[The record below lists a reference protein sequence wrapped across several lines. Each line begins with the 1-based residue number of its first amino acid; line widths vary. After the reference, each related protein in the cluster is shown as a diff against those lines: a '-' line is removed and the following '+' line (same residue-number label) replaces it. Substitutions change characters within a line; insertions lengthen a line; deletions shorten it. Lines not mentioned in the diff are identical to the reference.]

1 MRSAEWKIME
11 VDLSRL
17 PAAVQKAMDNIF
29 RKDADLK
36 ILKAIQRQTHIAK
49 LMRLNPHRWKDDF
62 GPQQLIVDPVIDDFF
77 TAQYGPAWKED
88 KNLVKW
94 LLGRNPEMAGQ
105 SVAGRTRVGYTKQMG
120 DGRSKMGK
128 QSGVTFGR
136 GTMEFAT

>member
-1 MRSAEWKIME
+1 ME

-29 RKDADLK
+29 RRDADLK

-88 KNLVKW
+88 RNLVKW

-105 SVAGRTRVGYTKQMG
+105 SVAGKTKVSLAGSGFRVQGG
-120 DGRSKMGK
+120 GK
-128 QSGVTFGR
+128 RGVTFGR
-136 GTMEFAT
+136 GTMNFAV